1 MKQLENLP
9 NVCRKEK
16 NNSKQTNYMIEKYF
30 LAFTIKWFVL
40 GIYCFTSYYTSY
52 FPVAL
57 HLVILFSLKISQL
70 VFYSIICEF
79 QLGNLTDF
87 FFFIFTTDFYAKVKL
102 IDHITRSIS
111 QIIWF
116 RGNSFPGTKGKFIFP
131 KTTGNFINPKSLK

>member
-1 MKQLENLP
+1 MKQLKNLP
-9 NVCRKEK
+9 NVCRTEK

-52 FPVAL
+52 FPVVL

-79 QLGNLTDF
+79 QLGNLF
-87 FFFIFTTDFYAKVKL
+87 FFSFLQLIFTPKVKL

-111 QIIWF
+111 QVIWF

-131 KTTGNFINPKSLK
+131 KSTGNFINPKSLK